1 MISRGS
7 VTQGSAWSR
16 GVRTGTTR
24 GTRAGLRPVERGGYE
39 VPGSCACPRPPP
51 PHRPARKYLPR
62 LVRVPPTQRV
72 PPGAP
77 RPPPP
82 ACSAPGGTAPSEGQ
96 ARHNSTCKP
105 PFLSWLPP
113 GPHTH
118 LLLPKPRLL
127 RPEPPLCPQLQESRW
142 SRRGTVG
149 RGDGRPRARGRP
161 QPARHEAAGE
171 RSKGGICP
179 TSQMAEGRQKRGQ
192 RNRKGRE
199 KEKEVRGRGS
209 NALGKG
215 KDPQGAFWEE
225 AERCAMESSL
235 SSTKPSVEARW
246 FFGALGIAIVFLVVG
261 LDDNKPRPAL
271 R

>member
-7 VTQGSAWSR
+7 VTRGSVWSR

-51 PHRPARKYLPR
+51 PHRPTRKYLPR

-105 PFLSWLPP
+105 PFLSCLPP

-118 LLLPKPRLL
+118 LLLPQPRLL

-142 SRRGTVG
+142 SRRGMVG
-149 RGDGRPRARGRP
+149 RGDGRPRARGAAP
-161 QPARHEAAGE
+161 AGPARG
-171 RSKGGICP
+171 S
-179 TSQMAEGRQKRGQ
+179 
-192 RNRKGRE
+192 GRE
-199 KEKEVRGRGS
+199 KQRGHLPRLADGRGKAKAWPEKQERKGKRES
-209 NALGKG
+209 GKG
-215 KDPQGAFWEE
+215 QRE
-225 AERCAMESSL
+225 
-235 SSTKPSVEARW
+235 
-246 FFGALGIAIVFLVVG
+246 
-261 LDDNKPRPAL
+261 
-271 R
+271 